1 MIFHLHRGNTHTP
14 SCVSCSQKI
23 DWIKLPLNIQIFL
36 FYVSLKSRNILTV
49 LGSNV
54 YRARKTFTCPKIQK
68 EISINQRIFLLDRVE
83 VDRVWIPGFFLMFIF
98 FLFPCSIKLYES
110 LHDFH
115 FFQTLEGKN
124 SENCANANYFLLK
137 CNM

>member
-14 SCVSCSQKI
+14 SRASCSQKI
-23 DWIKLPLNIQIFL
+23 DWTKLPLNIQIFP

-83 VDRVWIPGFFLMFIF
+83 LDGVWIPVFF
-98 FLFPCSIKLYES
+98 
-110 LHDFH
+110 
-115 FFQTLEGKN
+115 
-124 SENCANANYFLLK
+124 
-137 CNM
+137 